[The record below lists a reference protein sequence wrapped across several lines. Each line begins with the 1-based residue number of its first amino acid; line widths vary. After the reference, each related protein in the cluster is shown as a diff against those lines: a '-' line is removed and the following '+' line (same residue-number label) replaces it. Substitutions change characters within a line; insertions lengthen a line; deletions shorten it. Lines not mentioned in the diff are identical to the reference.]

1 MSGTFTDTADRAVLS
16 WLAGEP
22 LPGGWTVPTDT
33 YLALLTAD
41 PRILPIPPGGDSPE
55 FTNDPSIDDFS
66 EVSAT
71 GYSRQ
76 LVVWAAAQTS
86 SNNPSSITTNAQIT
100 FGPFTDS
107 AGMGS
112 ATTHGA
118 LVTVASGSAGNVI
131 MVWQW
136 DNPVAAGQNESIIVP
151 VGALTMTQQ

>member
-16 WLAGEP
+16 WLAGES
-22 LPGGWTVPTDT
+22 LPAGWSPPTDT

-41 PRILPIPPGGDSPE
+41 PRILPIPPGGTSPE
-55 FTNDPSIDDFS
+55 FTNDPGIADFA
-66 EVSAT
+66 EVSST

-76 LVVWAAAQTS
+76 LVSWAAAQTS
-86 SNNPSSITTNAQIT
+86 SGNPSSTSNAAQIT

-118 LVTVASGSAGNVI
+118 LVTVASGTVGNVI

-151 VGALTMTQQ
+151 TGALTMTLQ

>member
-71 GYSRQ
+71 GYARQ

-86 SNNPSSITTNAQIT
+86 SNNPSSISNNAQIT
-100 FGPFTDS
+100 FGPFTGS
-107 AGMGS
+107 SGMGA

-118 LVTVASGSAGNVI
+118 LVTVGSGSAGNVI

-151 VGALTMTQQ
+151 VGALTMTLQ

>member
-16 WLAGEP
+16 WLAGET
-22 LPGGWTVPTDT
+22 LPSGWAPPTDT

-41 PRILPIPPGGDSPE
+41 PRILPIPPGGDTPE
-55 FTNDPSIDDFS
+55 FTNDPSIADFS

-76 LVVWAAAQTS
+76 LVAWAAAQTPTG
-86 SNNPSSITTNAQIT
+86 NPSSISNSAQIT

-118 LVTVASGSAGNVI
+118 LVTVGSGTSGNVI
-131 MVWQW
+131 MVWEW

-151 VGALTMTQQ
+151 IGALTMTLQ

>member
-16 WLAGEP
+16 WLAGES
-22 LPGGWTVPTDT
+22 LPSGWAPPTDT

-41 PRILPIPPGGDSPE
+41 PRILPIPPGGDTPDY
-55 FTNDPSIDDFS
+55 TNDPGIDDFA

-76 LVVWAAAQTS
+76 LVAWAPAQTATG
-86 SNNPSSITTNAQIT
+86 NPSSIANSAQIT
-100 FGPFTDS
+100 FGPFTDGS
-107 AGMGS
+107 GMGA

-118 LVTVASGSAGNVI
+118 LVTVGSGTAGNVI

-151 VGALTMTQQ
+151 TGALTMTLQ

>member
-16 WLAGEP
+16 WLAGEAFP
-22 LPGGWTVPTDT
+22 SGWVAPTDT

-41 PRILPIPPGGDSPE
+41 PRILPTPPGGDSPE
-55 FTNDPSIDDFS
+55 YTNDPSMDDFS
-66 EVSAT
+66 EVSST
-71 GYSRQ
+71 GYSRK
-76 LVVWAAAQTS
+76 LVAWAAAQTATG
-86 SNNPSSITTNAQIT
+86 NPSSIANSAQIT

-107 AGMGS
+107 AGIGS

-118 LVTVASGSAGNVI
+118 LVTVSSGTAGNVI

-151 VGALTMTQQ
+151 AGALTMTQQ

>member
-1 MSGTFTDTADRAVLS
+1 MSGTFTDTADRAALS

-22 LPGGWTVPTDT
+22 LPSGWTAPTDT

-71 GYSRQ
+71 GYARQ
-76 LVVWAAAQTS
+76 LVAWSAAQTS
-86 SNNPSSITTNAQIT
+86 SNNPSSISNSAQIT
-100 FGPFTDS
+100 FGPFTGS
-107 AGMGS
+107 SGMGA

-118 LVTVASGSAGNVI
+118 LVTVSSGNLGNVI

-151 VGALTMTQQ
+151 VGALTMTLQ

>member
-22 LPGGWTVPTDT
+22 LPSGWVAPTDT

-41 PRILPIPPGGDSPE
+41 PRVLPIPPGGDTPE
-55 FTNDPSIDDFS
+55 YTNDPGIDDFS

-76 LVVWAAAQTS
+76 LVVWAPAQTATG
-86 SNNPSSITTNAQIT
+86 NPSSIANSAQIT

-118 LVTVASGSAGNVI
+118 LVTVNSGTAGNVI

-151 VGALTMTQQ
+151 AGALTMTLQ

>member
-86 SNNPSSITTNAQIT
+86 SNNPSSISNNAQIT
-100 FGPFTDS
+100 FGPFTGSS
-107 AGMGS
+107 AELLCLRFKQ
-112 ATTHGA
+112 
-118 LVTVASGSAGNVI
+118 LVEVADRQLVF
-131 MVWQW
+131 
-136 DNPVAAGQNESIIVP
+136 AARSPDRI
-151 VGALTMTQQ
+151 